1 MTPESLSREGSPSP
15 AGEITLHAAPGVT
28 GQGGVLSASVP
39 ASSVVQSVSVEQVT
53 GPTISGISAGQNAI
67 NQMVGTSLEVKS
79 PAFNGSHTLGTVNSA
94 PRKPIWSFSI
104 VFTFTEHWLL
114 VVLKLRINHA
124 YLFLKY

>member
-104 VFTFTEHWLL
+104 VFTFTVLLL
-114 VVLKLRINHA
+114 VLELRINHA